1 MNKKIIRTGLA
12 VLTVS
17 SMFAMT
23 AFAAEGDTEWNIN
36 GARTTVEGEAYTVDP
51 VIEVELPGELTFGIN
66 PLSLDADEDGTAD
79 SQIISGE
86 YLIVNNSNVP
96 VLVGTT
102 TKLICGENI
111 EVKTTLVANTD
122 LDSKTKDLV
131 SSENKKAIWMA
142 QLLPTAA
149 SAATEDGY
157 TLGKTTAPTPG
168 TAPSASTLKGK
179 AIGSTDDD
187 AASVLFEL
195 AANTGET
202 IKPECI
208 SGFKFAGFVDPTKT
222 YEEADAIK
230 VTTVF
235 TLNTLSA
242 NQVANSYKPITG
254 YDKTIV
260 EPK

>member
-1 MNKKIIRTGLA
+1 MVKKIMRTGIA

-17 SMFAMT
+17 GMFAMT
-23 AFAAEGDTEWNIN
+23 AFAAEGDTWNAN
-36 GARTTVEGEAYTVDP
+36 GASTTIEGEAYTVDP

-79 SQIISGE
+79 DQIISGE

-102 TKLICGENI
+102 TKLSGGDKV
-111 EVKTTLVANTD
+111 EVKTTLATSD
-122 LDSKTKDLV
+122 LDTKTKDLV

-142 QLLPTAA
+142 QMLPTT
-149 SAATEDGY
+149 AATISEDGY
-157 TLGKTTAPTPG
+157 TLGTITAPEAG
-168 TAPSASTLKGK
+168 KAPTASTLKGM
-179 AIGSTDDD
+179 AIGTTDTD
-187 AASVLFEL
+187 AAKVNFMLD
-195 AANTGET
+195 ANTGET
-202 IKPECI
+202 IAPGCI

-222 YEEADAIK
+222 YEVADNIK

-242 NQVANSYKPITG
+242 NQVKNSYTKKQG
-254 YDKTIV
+254 YATTIV
-260 EPK
+260 DPK

>member
-1 MNKKIIRTGLA
+1 MRKKIMRTGIA

-17 SMFAMT
+17 SIFTMT
-23 AFAAEGDTEWNIN
+23 AFAAEGDTWNEN
-36 GARTTVEGEAYTVDP
+36 GARTTIEGTAYTVDP
-51 VIEVELPGELTFGIN
+51 IIEVELPGELTFGIN
-66 PLSLDADEDGTAD
+66 PLSLDADEDGTED

-102 TKLICGENI
+102 TKLGGGSNVEI
-111 EVKTTLVANTD
+111 KTALATGD
-122 LDSKTKDLV
+122 LDAKTKDLT
-131 SSENKKAIWMA
+131 SSDGKKAIWMA
-142 QLLPTAA
+142 LLLPTTA

-157 TLGKTTAPTPG
+157 TLGKITAPAAG
-168 TAPSASTLKGK
+168 TVPSTSTLKGK
-179 AIGSTDDD
+179 VIGSTDDD

-222 YEEADAIK
+222 YEEADEIK

-242 NQVANSYKPITG
+242 NQVANSYKTPTG

>member
-1 MNKKIIRTGLA
+1 MRKKIMRTVIA
-12 VLTVS
+12 ALTVS

-23 AFAAEGDTEWNIN
+23 AFAAEGDTWNAN
-36 GARTTVEGEAYTVDP
+36 GASTTIEGTAYTVDP
-51 VIEVELPGELTFGIN
+51 IIEVELPGELTFGIN

-102 TKLICGENI
+102 TKLSGGPKVEI
-111 EVKTTLVANTD
+111 KTTLATGD
-122 LDSKTKDLV
+122 LDGKTKDLT
-131 SSENKKAIWMA
+131 SSDGKKAIWMA

-149 SAATEDGY
+149 TNITEEGY
-157 TLGKTTAPTPG
+157 TLGKIVDPEAGKAPT
-168 TAPSASTLKGK
+168 ASSLKGM
-179 AIGSTDDD
+179 AIGSTDTD
-187 AASVLFEL
+187 AAKVLFEL

-202 IKPECI
+202 IKAECI
-208 SGFKFAGFVDPTKT
+208 SGFKFAGFVDPTQT
-222 YEEADAIK
+222 YEEADEIK

-242 NQVANSYKPITG
+242 NQVKNSYGSKTG

-260 EPK
+260 EAK